1 MTAWRTLLASL
12 LVLAAGSA
20 TLAAA
25 TDGLRAFTTESARRL
40 QVREQPRV
48 LPAVRLE
55 SAQGQLVDLERLRG
69 RWLLVDFIYTRCSTY
84 CSALG
89 GEFAQLQD
97 ALADEIARGQVGLL
111 SISFDPEHDT
121 PRELAAYQARAR
133 DRGAGWLAAR
143 PLDDAGLRALE
154 RAFGVVVVA
163 DVRGGFEHNA
173 ALHVVDPQGRLVA
186 VLDWDDPV
194 QALQFVRQRLAR

>member
-1 MTAWRTLLASL
+1 LTAWRTLLASL
-12 LVLAAGSA
+12 LVLVAGSA

-48 LPAVRLE
+48 LPGVTLE

-69 RWLLVDFIYTRCSTY
+69 RWLLVDFIYTRCNTY
-84 CSALG
+84 CSVLG

-111 SISFDPEHDT
+111 SISFDPGHDT

-133 DRGAGWLAAR
+133 DRGAGWMAAR
-143 PLDDAGLRALE
+143 PLDDASLRALE

-163 DVRGGFEHNA
+163 DGRGGFEHNV

-186 VLDWDDPV
+186 VLDWNEPA